1 MELMLFPDP
10 ATLATTSLH
19 VKVPREKAE
28 GMKPGPLMK
37 LIN

>member
-1 MELMLFPDP
+1 MELMLLPDL
-10 ATLATTSLH
+10 ATPATTSLR

>member
-1 MELMLFPDP
+1 MLLPDL
-10 ATLATTSLH
+10 ATLATSSLA
-19 VKVPREKAE
+19 VKVPRGKAE